1 MPQAMAVPEAP
12 GLKDVAVLHE
22 LLKHIVENVEELKGW
37 RGKGRAVT
45 NDTVGIEASKWTVLN
60 QVRTPL
66 GGTTNAAVGVP
77 TYTEY
82 INLIN
87 DVQQLMVDVGTIQS
101 VLNKLLVNMRK

>member
-1 MPQAMAVPEAP
+1 MPQAMALPEAG

-37 RGKGRAVT
+37 RGTGRSVT
-45 NDTVGIEASKWTVLN
+45 NDTIDIKPAAWTVLS

-87 DVQQLMVDVGTIQS
+87 DVQQLVVDVGTIQS
-101 VLNKLLVNMRK
+101 VLNQLLVNMRK